1 MHIVFA
7 ADQAFVRQ
15 LLVASGSAVYA
26 SDAASVGSAFAVAR
40 MSWSDARG
48 RASSASRSTAFLK

>member
-1 MHIVFA
+1 MKETVNQKGIIRPMHIVFA

-26 SDAASVGSAFAVAR
+26 CRNG
-40 MSWSDARG
+40 G
-48 RASSASRSTAFLK
+48 QIRS

>member
-26 SDAASVGSAFAVAR
+26 CRNGGGQIR
-40 MSWSDARG
+40 
-48 RASSASRSTAFLK
+48 L